1 MIEESSRFVTA
12 CLFVGG
18 LMAAIWNY
26 FFDRKFDGCTHEKLF
41 GIALIVVSTIVFALI
56 TIKAVKSR
64 AYGRDILAL
73 ALDAWEVA
81 VLYLV
86 LIILGLVL
94 IFR

>member
-1 MIEESSRFVTA
+1 MGVH
-12 CLFVGG
+12 
-18 LMAAIWNY
+18 M
-26 FFDRKFDGCTHEKLF
+26 KKLF

-64 AYGRDILAL
+64 AYRRDILNL

>member
-1 MIEESSRFVTA
+1 MGVH
-12 CLFVGG
+12 
-18 LMAAIWNY
+18 M
-26 FFDRKFDGCTHEKLF
+26 KKLF